1 MERTGTR
8 RTKPHQL
15 ELTDRQV
22 EVLRLIEQGFSNSEI
37 AERLEISLDGAKFHV
52 SEILAKL
59 GVSTREEAVAAWR
72 AGRRRMPWAWI
83 VLGLGAAVV
92 AAFVIVVLAAA
103 RDDSSPGDESP
114 ASVQRPTSPPTAPG
128 FVCPPARTP
137 TPTGRTPLPI
147 PPMDGPSSVMFNG
160 HRYTVVL
167 GRAYA
172 GQSPLDQSLVGQR
185 VGQVCFDTSKTW
197 PLDPSDGGDRDGDA
211 FHMDPGTELFDVVGY
226 RTAFRLAAKANGEFW
241 LLQAMPND
249 GDYARD
255 VLDISGRVA
264 AVNLYG
270 DQDGSG
276 REVLAGSTS
285 EPATI
290 ERLVQLLLAAR
301 TERTPIAN
309 SMNAFI
315 RLQLILADGTAVT
328 YGFYPDANFVDR
340 YHVPDEFGQEIRAL
354 LAP

>member
-8 RTKPHQL
+8 RTHPRQL
-15 ELTDRQV
+15 ELTERQV

-37 AERLEISLDGAKFHV
+37 AGRLGISLDGAKFHV

-72 AGRRRMPWAWI
+72 AGRRRIPWAWI
-83 VLGLGAAVV
+83 LLGLGAVAVAGFVLIAV
-92 AAFVIVVLAAA
+92 AIS
-103 RDDSSPGDESP
+103 RDASSTGDEPP
-114 ASVQRPTSPPTAPG
+114 ASLQPPTTPTTAHG
-128 FVCPPARTP
+128 FACPPARTP

-147 PPMDGPSSVMFNG
+147 PPMDGPASVMFNG
-160 HRYTVVL
+160 RRYTVVL
-167 GRAYA
+167 GRPYA
-172 GQSPLDQSLVGQR
+172 GQPPLDASLVGQR

-211 FHMDPGTELFDVVGY
+211 FHIDPGTELFNVVGY
-226 RTAFRLAAKANGEFW
+226 KTAFRLAAKANGEFW

-249 GDYARD
+249 GDFARD
-255 VLDISGRVA
+255 LLDISGRVT
-264 AVNLYG
+264 AVNLYR
-270 DQDGSG
+270 DQDGGG
-276 REVLAGSTS
+276 REVFAGSIS

-301 TERTPIAN
+301 TERTPIDS

-315 RLQLILADGTAVT
+315 RLQLVLTDGTAVT